1 MGHAVYKTDDPRA
14 KILRQMSHRLAKK
27 TGHEKWYDY
36 LTRVEEVGHREFMA
50 LGKTGIR
57 TNVDFYSGSVYAMMG
72 IPIDIMT
79 PVFAISRIA
88 GWCAHIIEEKFAE
101 AQDKP
106 ELYRPEAE
114 YVGHYCGVVG
124 CTYEPVDARG

>member
-1 MGHAVYKTDDPRA
+1 M
-14 KILRQMSHRLAKK
+14 K
-27 TGHEKWYDY
+27 TGTNPRPDRTGRAAQ
-36 LTRVEEVGHREFMA
+36 LSA
-50 LGKTGIR
+50 LGRSNIR

-72 IPIDIMT
+72 MPIDIMT

-106 ELYRPEAE
+106 ELYRPEAQ
-114 YVGHYCGVVG
+114 YVGHYCGVIG
-124 CTYEPVDARG
+124 CTYEPVGARG